1 MKILKYVG
9 IGLAVILLLAVLF
22 TVFQSPQSHLERS
35 VVINAP
41 DSVIFEYV
49 NNYQKFNA
57 WSPWAKLDPGT
68 QYMYD
73 GPTAGVGARMSWVSK
88 NPDVG
93 SGAQWIVESEPNRR
107 VKSGMQFGDF
117 EGDFFAVVDIE
128 PTEGGNKVTWHYYGD
143 VSQAS
148 AKGALMGKFFGLFMD
163 GMLGPQYEDGLKN
176 LKAAAE
182 TGQ

>member
-1 MKILKYVG
+1 MKILKIIG
-9 IGLAVILLLAVLF
+9 IGLVAILLLAVVF
-22 TVFQSPQSHLERS
+22 TVFQSPQSHLARS

-57 WSPWAKLDPGT
+57 WSPWAKLDANT

-88 NPDVG
+88 HPDVG
-93 SGAQWIVESEPNRR
+93 TGAQWIVESEPYKR

-117 EGDFFAVVDIE
+117 EGEFFAQVDIE
-128 PTEGGNKVTWHYYGD
+128 PAEGGHRVTWHYYGD
-143 VSQAS
+143 VSTAS
-148 AKGALMGKFFGLFMD
+148 AAGAFMGKFFGLFMD

-176 LKAAAE
+176 LKAVAE
-182 TGQ
+182 SGQ